1 MEEDFN
7 FKRYIYV
14 STEIQAEIEN
24 IMQERSIVQRARF
37 INAYDIGV
45 FFRTELRNLKGVT
58 YLILDL
64 ASFASSD
71 ERDIIQAIKLIR
83 QKYDCRVIIIAR
95 GYKQGDLLLG
105 KLFNLGIYNIITA
118 QNDIEFI
125 EQFKKTI
132 TDEGMTFGNA
142 MRFQVED
149 PTIALGK
156 NKTIVKENYIKVK
169 QLVTVGVASCEKHQG
184 ATTLA
189 INLVKYLNEYDN
201 ITACYIENNN
211 HDTIEALRNLSKTVF
226 YENKKMMNYDGVD
239 LYLKPENIAEI
250 QKYDYSFYVYDFGN
264 FDDMSEEMRNNFI
277 SRDLKLIVSGARVWE
292 EEKIADCLFTIG
304 NDVTS
309 YLFINFLKN
318 EERENFKSKLGEEW
332 AKRTLFLDL
341 ILDPFE
347 VKNRDLYR
355 NILKPYL
362 INQNIKEEKK
372 KNIFN
377 IFKKKEK

>member
-1 MEEDFN
+1 MEEELN

-24 IMQERSIVQRARF
+24 IMQEKSIVQRARF
-37 INAYDIGV
+37 INSYDIGV

-64 ASFASSD
+64 ASFTSSD

-95 GYKQGDLLLG
+95 GYRQGDILLG

-226 YENKKMMNYDGVD
+226 YDNKKMMNYDGVD

-264 FDDMSEEMRNNFI
+264 FDEMSEEMRNNFI

-318 EERENFKSKLGEEW
+318 EERENFKTKLGDEW
-332 AKRTLFLDL
+332 AKRTLFSDL

-355 NILKPYL
+355 NI
-362 INQNIKEEKK
+362 
-372 KNIFN
+372 F
-377 IFKKKEK
+377 